1 MNTIAIDSTVAASIL
16 GILGYI
22 VKASSSATR
31 MQVLIEMLVK
41 ITDKHDLEIDGL
53 KERDRT
59 NAIPDKAGRRRLP
72 SREQ

>member
-53 KERDRT
+53 KEKERNRAVP
-59 NAIPDKAGRRRLP
+59 NKAGRGRF
-72 SREQ
+72 SGGE